1 VVVAKSLPD
10 AIFRRCVE
18 DSSDAIMLTSTDG
31 RLCYVNRSWIRLYG
45 YSSEEA
51 LGRQP
56 SLLHSGHHDA
66 QFYKSMWLDILSPQK
81 ASWSGEVVNRAKDGS
96 LKTVLLTITPY
107 YAAEGSGALM
117 GFMGLAVDQSAVLE
131 MKQRLLR
138 QDKLALLG
146 TLASALA
153 HEIGTPLGV
162 MRGRAEMLAQVINQ
176 DAGARL
182 SARCQKHTSAIL
194 DQVDRVSEVMERILG
209 FARTTASTSEGRE
222 SLGPRKPLQTVL
234 DDVEALVDAH
244 FRHAAVE
251 LEISSTVVGLST
263 NSASA
268 LEQILI
274 NLLVNAVRA
283 LVNRDSSVAASN
295 PLSGGVMRRVRVEIH
310 ACASSAVGS
319 FEQPA
324 TSEGWIIAVE
334 DSGPGVRPE
343 LREKIFEPFY
353 TTDPLHGTGI
363 GLAISSKIAH
373 DLGGRLEL
381 ALPSP
386 SGLGLGGARFELRLP
401 ADVIQVSS
409 EHGAPAGTRPYS
421 RSLR

>member
-1 VVVAKSLPD
+1 
-10 AIFRRCVE
+10 
-18 DSSDAIMLTSTDG
+18 
-31 RLCYVNRSWIRLYG
+31 
-45 YSSEEA
+45 
-51 LGRQP
+51 
-56 SLLHSGHHDA
+56 
-66 QFYKSMWLDILSPQK
+66 
-81 ASWSGEVVNRAKDGS
+81 
-96 LKTVLLTITPY
+96 
-107 YAAEGSGALM
+107 
-117 GFMGLAVDQSAVLE
+117 
-131 MKQRLLR
+131 
-138 QDKLALLG
+138 
-146 TLASALA
+146 
-153 HEIGTPLGV
+153 
-162 MRGRAEMLAQVINQ
+162 
-176 DAGARL
+176 
-182 SARCQKHTSAIL
+182 
-194 DQVDRVSEVMERILG
+194 
-209 FARTTASTSEGRE
+209 
-222 SLGPRKPLQTVL
+222 
-234 DDVEALVDAH
+234 VEALVDAH